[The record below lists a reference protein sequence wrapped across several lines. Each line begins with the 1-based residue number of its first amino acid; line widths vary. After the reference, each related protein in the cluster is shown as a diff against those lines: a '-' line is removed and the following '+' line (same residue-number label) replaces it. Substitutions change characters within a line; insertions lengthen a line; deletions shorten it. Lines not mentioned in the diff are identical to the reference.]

1 MNKEIDK
8 MAEVQGFQL
17 PDELWY
23 HKEHMWAKVEGD
35 LATVGVTDFY
45 QRLAGEISYI
55 ELPSVG
61 DDISAGDV
69 VGTVETGKWIG
80 KIYAPVSGSV
90 EEINEEIDNEP
101 NLPNTDPYSN
111 GWLFKVKFT
120 DSSELEQLFKGDAAI
135 TWQTEQIAKH
145 LK

>member
-1 MNKEIDK
+1 

-45 QRLAGEISYI
+45 QKLAGEISYI

-61 DDISAGDV
+61 DDISVDDV

-80 KIYAPVSGSV
+80 KIYAPLSGTV
-90 EEINEEIDNEP
+90 EEVNDKIEDEP
-101 NLPNTDPYSN
+101 NLPNTDPYGN
-111 GWLFKVKFT
+111 GWLYKVKFS
-120 DSSELEQLFKGDAAI
+120 DSSELDQLFKGDTAI
-135 TWQTEQIAKH
+135 SWQTEQIAKH

>member
-1 MNKEIDK
+1 

-61 DDISAGDV
+61 DDISADDV

-80 KIYAPVSGSV
+80 KIYAPLSGSV
-90 EEINEEIDNEP
+90 EAINESIEDEP
-101 NLPNTDPYSN
+101 NLPNTDPYDK
-111 GWLFKVKFT
+111 GWLYQIKFT
-120 DSSELEQLFKGDAAI
+120 DSSELEQLFKGDSAV

>member
-1 MNKEIDK
+1 

-35 LATVGVTDFY
+35 VATVGVTDFY
-45 QRLAGEISYI
+45 QKLAGEISYI

-61 DDISAGDV
+61 DEVSVDDV

-80 KIYAPVSGSV
+80 KIYAPLTGTI
-90 EEINEEIDNEP
+90 EEINDKIEDEP
-101 NLPNTDPYSN
+101 NLPNTDPFGN
-111 GWLFKVKFT
+111 GWLYKIKFSET
-120 DSSELEQLFKGDAAI
+120 SELDQLFKGDSAVN
-135 TWQTEQIAKH
+135 WQTEQIAKH

>member
-1 MNKEIDK
+1 

-90 EEINEEIDNEP
+90 EEINKEIDNEP

>member
-1 MNKEIDK
+1 

-45 QRLAGEISYI
+45 QKLAGEISYI

-61 DDISAGDV
+61 DEVSVDDV

-80 KIYAPVSGSV
+80 KIYAPLTGTI
-90 EEINEEIDNEP
+90 EEINDQIEDEP
-101 NLPNTDPYSN
+101 NLPNTDPFGN
-111 GWLFKVKFT
+111 GWLYKIKF
-120 DSSELEQLFKGDAAI
+120 SEASELDQLFKGEAAVS
-135 TWQTEQIAKH
+135 WQTEQIAKH

>member
-1 MNKEIDK
+1 

-23 HKEHMWAKVEGD
+23 HKEHMWARVEGEMV
-35 LATVGVTDFY
+35 TVGVTDFY
-45 QRLAGEISYI
+45 QRLAGDISYI

-61 DDISAGDV
+61 DDVSMDDV

-90 EEINEEIDNEP
+90 ESINAEVEDEP
-101 NLPNTDPYSN
+101 NLPNTDPYGK
-111 GWLFKVKFT
+111 GWLYKIRVS
-120 DSSELEQLFKGDAAI
+120 DSSEINSLFKGDSAV

>member
-1 MNKEIDK
+1 

-23 HKEHMWAKVEGD
+23 HKEHMWARIED
-35 LATVGVTDFY
+35 DIATVGVTDFY

-61 DDISAGDV
+61 DDIGIDDV

-80 KIYAPVSGSV
+80 KIYAPMTGSV
-90 EEINEEIDNEP
+90 ESINSEVEDEP
-101 NLPNTDPYSN
+101 NLPNTDPYGK
-111 GWLFKVKFT
+111 GWLYKIRIS
-120 DSSELEQLFKGDAAI
+120 DSSEKDNLFKGDSAI

-145 LK
+145 LKQM

>member
-1 MNKEIDK
+1 

-45 QRLAGEISYI
+45 QKLAGEISYI

-61 DDISAGDV
+61 DDISVDDV

-80 KIYAPVSGSV
+80 KIYAPLSGTV
-90 EEINEEIDNEP
+90 EEVSDKIEDEP
-101 NLPNTDPYSN
+101 NLPNTDPYGN
-111 GWLFKVKFT
+111 GWLYKVKFS
-120 DSSELEQLFKGDAAI
+120 DSSELERLFKGDAAM

>member
-1 MNKEIDK
+1 

-35 LATVGVTDFY
+35 VATVGVTDFY

-61 DDISAGDV
+61 DDISADDV

-80 KIYAPVSGSV
+80 KIYAPLSGSV
-90 EEINEEIDNEP
+90 EAINEDIEDEP
-101 NLPNTDPYSN
+101 NLPNTDPYGK
-111 GWLFKVKFT
+111 GWLYQVKFT
-120 DSSELEQLFKGDAAI
+120 DSSELEQLFKGDSAL